1 MRNCR
6 VVLKICYE
14 LFWILMV
21 LEKILE
27 KENHEK
33 QLPSAEKI
41 TKLQE
46 IRLLVEV
53 IIRELIMSFIG
64 MY

>member
-1 MRNCR
+1 
-6 VVLKICYE
+6 
-14 LFWILMV
+14 MV